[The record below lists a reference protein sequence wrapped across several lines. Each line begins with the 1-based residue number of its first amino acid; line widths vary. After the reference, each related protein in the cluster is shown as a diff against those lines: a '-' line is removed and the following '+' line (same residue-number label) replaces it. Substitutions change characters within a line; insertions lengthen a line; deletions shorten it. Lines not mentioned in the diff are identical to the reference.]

1 MEILSTGAPSMSH
14 RVRATWLLL
23 LCSGLLLLPADA
35 FAQLRS
41 QSKLLL
47 FNATYGS
54 GKDALTNETI
64 DGWGVSAAFEAQR
77 GNHSIGFAFGWI
89 GFNEI
94 PVANTPPATPEN
106 PQPQVTGIDV
116 YPAYLT
122 GKYFL
127 GGQQARVYL
136 GVGLGAY
143 TAKERRCSDL
153 LCSTFVTGG
162 VALGLPMGFYIFP
175 SEDFF
180 FNVGYVFNWLSNS
193 VLKDNIG
200 HVINLG
206 VGFQL
211 PAR

>member
-35 FAQLRS
+35 FAQMRS
-41 QSKLLL
+41 QSKLLI

-54 GKDALTNETI
+54 GRDARTNETI
-64 DGWGVSAAFEAQR
+64 DGWGGSVAFEAQR
-77 GNHSIGFAFGWI
+77 GDYSIGFVLGWI

-94 PVANTPPATPEN
+94 PAVDTPPATPEN
-106 PQPQVTGIDV
+106 PQPRLTGIDV

-122 GKYFL
+122 GKYFF
-127 GGQQARVYL
+127 GSPQARFYL
-136 GVGLGAY
+136 GAGLGVY
-143 TAKERRCSDL
+143 TAREKRCSDL
-153 LCSTFVTGG
+153 LCSTSTTGG
-162 VALGLPMGFYIFP
+162 LALGVPAGFYFFP
-175 SEDFF
+175 REDFF
-180 FNVGYVFNWLSNS
+180 FNVGYVFNWLSSS
-193 VLKDNIG
+193 VLRNNIG

-211 PAR
+211 GR